1 MITRATLSTIEQGL
15 PKYRSMLAGNPPY
28 EIPSGFYS
36 IATAT
41 ATGSET
47 SLNFTSIPASWKSLH
62 LRSTVLD
69 AAAAGRAFRVRFNSD
84 SGTNYTILTI
94 GGAGASLGTF
104 GATTTSNNCIEYGY
118 YGGSTLSGYP
128 TISMIDV
135 IDYANT
141 SKLKTG
147 KTSWGT
153 LSPSGN
159 NPEVGLNTF
168 TWNSTNAI
176 TSITVTVDSGTAFA
190 NGTIVS
196 LYGVK

>member
-1 MITRATLSTIEQGL
+1 MITRAKLSSVVQGL
-15 PKYRSMLAGNPPY
+15 PKYRSMLAGNPPS

-47 SLNFTSIPASWKSLH
+47 SLTFTSIPATWKSLH

-69 AAAAGRAFRVRFNSD
+69 NLAQGRAFRVRFNGD
-84 SGTNYTILTI
+84 TGTNYTVLTI
-94 GGAGASLGTF
+94 GGAGAGLGTF
-104 GATTTSNNCIEYGY
+104 GATSASVGYIEYGY
-118 YGGSTLSGYP
+118 YGGSTSSGYP

-168 TWNSTNAI
+168 TWNSTTAI
-176 TSITVTVDSGTAFA
+176 SSITVTVDSGTAFA
-190 NGTIVS
+190 NGTTVS